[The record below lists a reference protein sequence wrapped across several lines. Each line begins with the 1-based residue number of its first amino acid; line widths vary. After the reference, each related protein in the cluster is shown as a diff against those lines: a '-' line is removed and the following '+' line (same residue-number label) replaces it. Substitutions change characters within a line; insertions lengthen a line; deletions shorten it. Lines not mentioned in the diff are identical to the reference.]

1 MTRPMRLS
9 FRVKVQQS
17 KDVGVLTLLRVAG
30 TSWSLLNKNEKAFF
44 LLRVLFRLALNGL
57 DIVAVGLM
65 GLLGAITASGISGQT
80 LEILGFS
87 IPAPNAT
94 NVITLVASVAVLF
107 ILKGGLAIVFARWTA
122 IFLAGIEIKNSA
134 KVTRYLFSGSL
145 TRLKKYSRAEISF
158 LVETSVNATFS
169 GVLGS
174 MTTLLIEST
183 LFVSIF
189 VMFLLVDWFAA
200 LAIAAYFALLV
211 FVLQLTTAR
220 RYMQSGRNL
229 RQGSIETGGS
239 ILEMVDAFREIAV
252 LSKQN
257 YFLTR
262 YIEGRKLSARTG
274 VTVQILKS
282 LPRYIAEGGLI
293 LGALGFVVWQLS
305 RGSLGEGLL
314 ALGIFLG
321 GSFRMM
327 GAILPLQ
334 ALWNDLRIT
343 QAWVQMAQ
351 EILVTLRDDPELLDS
366 SIYSETKV
374 LGHAALSEEVG
385 GPIDVV
391 LESVSFTHLDKRTPT
406 INDVSLTVRA
416 GSYVAL
422 VGPSGAGKTTL
433 IDLFLGLYDPDSGG
447 VRVGGVDP
455 RELREQRPG
464 LISYVPQRPGLVS
477 GSIANNVALGV
488 PEDEIDESTVRE
500 ALHKAQLGDF
510 VESLPQGIHSSL
522 GAHSDSLS
530 GGQIQRLG
538 FARALYTRPRLIILD
553 EATSA
558 LDAATEASVAAS
570 IKNVGG
576 ETTVIVIAHRLSTIQ
591 DADQVHVLVDGQIV
605 SSGTFT
611 QVRKNVPMVEE
622 YVKLMSF
629 TDD

>member
-1 MTRPMRLS
+1 M
-9 FRVKVQQS
+9 KIQQS

-145 TRLKKYSRAEISF
+145 TRLKKYSRAEIGF

-189 VMFLLVDWFAA
+189 VMFLIVDWFAA

-229 RQGSIETGGS
+229 RQGSIEAGGS

-282 LPRYIAEGGLI
+282 LPRYIAEAGLI
-293 LGALGFVVWQLS
+293 VGALGFVVWQLS
-305 RGSLGEGLL
+305 RGSLSEGLL

-391 LESVSFTHLDKRTPT
+391 LESVYFTHLDKRTPT

-433 IDLFLGLYDPDSGG
+433 IDLFLGLYDPDSGN
-447 VRVGGVDP
+447 VQVGGLDP

-477 GSIANNVALGV
+477 GSIANNVALGL
-488 PEDEIDESTVRE
+488 PEDQIDEARVRE

-538 FARALYTRPRLIILD
+538 VARALYTRPRLIILD

-591 DADQVHVLVDGQIV
+591 DADQVHVLVDGRIV

>member
-1 MTRPMRLS
+1 MLS
-9 FRVKVQQS
+9 FLSRRERD
-17 KDVGVLTLLRVAG
+17 KDSNIRSLLNVAR
-30 TSWSLLNKNEKAFF
+30 TSWSLLSRNEKTFF
-44 LLRVLFRLALNGL
+44 LVRVVIRLALNGL
-57 DIVAVGLM
+57 DIIAVGLM
-65 GLLGAITASGISGQT
+65 GLLGAITATGISGQT
-80 LEILGFS
+80 LRLFGYT
-87 IPAPNAT
+87 IPAPTAG
-94 NVITLVASVAVLF
+94 NVITLVAAVAGLF
-107 ILKGGLAIVFARWTA
+107 ILKGGLGIIFARWTA

-134 KVTRYLFSGSL
+134 KLTRYLFSGPL
-145 TRLKKYSRAEISF
+145 TRVKKYSRAEIQF

-174 MTTLLIEST
+174 MTTLIIEST
-183 LFVSIF
+183 LFISIF
-189 VMFLLVDWFAA
+189 VMFVLVDWAAA
-200 LAIAAYFALLV
+200 LSIAVYFSLLLYI
-211 FVLQLTTAR
+211 LQMTTAR
-220 RYMQSGRNL
+220 RYLQSGRNL
-229 RQGSIETGGS
+229 QKGSVDTGGA
-239 ILEMVDAFREIAV
+239 ILEMVDGFREIAV

-257 YFLTR
+257 FFLTR
-262 YIEGRKLSARTG
+262 FIEAKKLSARTG
-274 VTVQILKS
+274 VALQILKS
-282 LPRYIAEGGLI
+282 LPRYIAEAGLI

-334 ALWNDLRIT
+334 ALWNELRVM
-343 QAWVQMAQ
+343 QGWVVMAQ
-351 EILVTLRDDPELLDS
+351 EILLKLKDDPELLDS
-366 SIYSETKV
+366 AIYSETK
-374 LGHAALSEEVG
+374 LSSTTHTEEAPQAPLSVVVD
-385 GPIDVV
+385 DVA
-391 LESVSFTHLDKRTPT
+391 FTHLNNAEPT
-406 INDVSLTVRA
+406 LEHVSLTIGA
-416 GSYVAL
+416 GSYVAI

-433 IDLFLGLYDPDSGG
+433 VDLLLGLYDPDSGT
-447 VRVGGVDP
+447 VRVGGLDP
-455 RELREQRPG
+455 RELREKLPG

-477 GSIANNVALGV
+477 GSIAHNVALGV
-488 PEDEIDESTVRE
+488 PDDDIDEAQVWE
-500 ALHKAQLGDF
+500 ALSKAQLAEF
-510 VESLPQGIHSSL
+510 VETLPQGIHSSL

-629 TDD
+629 SDD

>member
-1 MTRPMRLS
+1 MLS
-9 FRVKVQQS
+9 FLSRRERD
-17 KDVGVLTLLRVAG
+17 KDSNIRSLLNVAR
-30 TSWSLLNKNEKAFF
+30 TSWSLLSRNEKTFF
-44 LLRVLFRLALNGL
+44 LVRVVIRLALNGL
-57 DIVAVGLM
+57 DIIAVGLM
-65 GLLGAITASGISGQT
+65 GLLGAITATGISGQT
-80 LEILGFS
+80 LRLFGYT
-87 IPAPNAT
+87 IPAPTAG
-94 NVITLVASVAVLF
+94 NVITLVAAVAGLF
-107 ILKGGLAIVFARWTA
+107 ILKGGLGIIFARWTA

-134 KVTRYLFSGSL
+134 KLTRYLFSGPL
-145 TRLKKYSRAEISF
+145 TRVKKYSRAEIQF

-174 MTTLLIEST
+174 MTTLIIEST
-183 LFVSIF
+183 LFISIF
-189 VMFLLVDWFAA
+189 VMFVLVDWAAA
-200 LAIAAYFALLV
+200 LSIAVYFSLLLYI
-211 FVLQLTTAR
+211 LQMTTAR
-220 RYMQSGRNL
+220 RYLQSGRNL
-229 RQGSIETGGS
+229 QKGSVDTGGA
-239 ILEMVDAFREIAV
+239 ILEMVDGFREIAV

-257 YFLTR
+257 FFLTR
-262 YIEGRKLSARTG
+262 FIEAKKLSARTG
-274 VTVQILKS
+274 VALQILKS
-282 LPRYIAEGGLI
+282 LPRYIAEAGLI

-334 ALWNDLRIT
+334 ALWNELRVM
-343 QAWVQMAQ
+343 QGWVVMAQ
-351 EILVTLRDDPELLDS
+351 EILLKLKDDPELLDS
-366 SIYSETKV
+366 AIYSETK
-374 LGHAALSEEVG
+374 LSSAIQTEEAPQAPLSVVVD
-385 GPIDVV
+385 DVA
-391 LESVSFTHLDKRTPT
+391 FTHLNNAEPT
-406 INDVSLTVRA
+406 LEHVSITIDA
-416 GSYVAL
+416 GSYVAI

-433 IDLFLGLYDPDSGG
+433 VDLLLGLYDPDAGT
-447 VRVGGVDP
+447 VRVGGLDP
-455 RELREQRPG
+455 RELREKLPG

-477 GSIANNVALGV
+477 GSIAQNVALGV
-488 PEDEIDESTVRE
+488 PDDDIDEAQVWE
-500 ALHKAQLGDF
+500 ALSKAQLAEF
-510 VESLPQGIHSSL
+510 VENLPQGIHSSL

-611 QVRKNVPMVEE
+611 QVRKNVPMIEE

>member
-1 MTRPMRLS
+1 MKR
-9 FRVKVQQS
+9 QQS
-17 KDVGVLTLLRVAG
+17 KDVGFLTLLRIAG

-44 LLRVLFRLALNGL
+44 LLRVLIRLALNGL

-65 GLLGAITASGISGQT
+65 GLLGAITASGVSGQT

-94 NVITLVASVAVLF
+94 NVFTLVAAVAVLF
-107 ILKGGLAIVFARWTA
+107 ILRGGLAIVFARWTA

-145 TRLKKYSRAEISF
+145 TRLKRYSRAEINF

-282 LPRYIAEGGLI
+282 LPRYIAEAGLI

-305 RGSLGEGLL
+305 RGTLGEGLL
-314 ALGIFLG
+314 ALGVFLG
-321 GSFRMM
+321 GSYRMM

-334 ALWNDLRIT
+334 GLWNDLRIS

-366 SIYSETKV
+366 SIYSATKV
-374 LGHAALSEEVG
+374 VRNVALSEEVG

-391 LESVSFTHLDKRTPT
+391 LDSVSFTHLDKRTPT
-406 INDVSLTVRA
+406 IIDVSLTVPA

-433 IDLFLGLYDPDSGG
+433 IDLLLGLYDPDNGS
-447 VRVGGVDP
+447 VRVGCLDP

-488 PEDEIDESTVRE
+488 PENEIDEARVRE
-500 ALHKAQLGDF
+500 ALRKAQLGDF
-510 VESLPQGIHSSL
+510 VESLPEGIHSSL

-558 LDAATEASVAAS
+558 LDAATEASVAES
-570 IKNVGG
+570 IKNAGG
-576 ETTVIVIAHRLSTIQ
+576 ETTVVVIAHRLSTIQ

-629 TDD
+629 ADD

>member
-1 MTRPMRLS
+1 MNTR
-9 FRVKVQQS
+9 QS
-17 KDVGVLTLLRVAG
+17 KDVGILILLRVAG

-44 LLRVLFRLALNGL
+44 LLRVLLRLALNGL

-65 GLLGAITASGISGQT
+65 GLLGAITASGVSGQT

-145 TRLKKYSRAEISF
+145 TRLKRYSRAEISF

-174 MTTLLIEST
+174 MTTLLIESA

-200 LAIAAYFALLV
+200 LVIAAYFALLV

-274 VTVQILKS
+274 VTLEILKS
-282 LPRYIAEGGLI
+282 LPRYIAESGLI
-293 LGALGFVVWQLS
+293 LGALGYVVWQLS
-305 RGSLGEGLL
+305 RGTLGEGLL
-314 ALGIFLG
+314 ALGVFLG
-321 GSFRMM
+321 GSYRMM

-334 ALWNDLRIT
+334 GLWNDLRIS

-366 SIYSETKV
+366 SIYSATKV
-374 LGHAALSEEVG
+374 VRNVALSEEVG

-391 LESVSFTHLDKRTPT
+391 LDSVSFTHLDKRTPT
-406 INDVSLTVRA
+406 IIDVSLTVPA

-433 IDLFLGLYDPDSGG
+433 IDLLLGLYDPDNGS
-447 VRVGGVDP
+447 VRVGGLDP

-488 PEDEIDESTVRE
+488 PENEIDEARVRE
-500 ALHKAQLGDF
+500 ALRKAQLGDF
-510 VESLPQGIHSSL
+510 VESLPEGIHSSL

-558 LDAATEASVAAS
+558 LDAATEASVAES
-570 IKNVGG
+570 IKNAGG
-576 ETTVIVIAHRLSTIQ
+576 ETTVVVIAHRLSTIQ

-611 QVRKNVPMVEE
+611 QVRENVPMVEE

>member
-1 MTRPMRLS
+1 MVPRPSARRQEEKGGD
-9 FRVKVQQS
+9 FRS
-17 KDVGVLTLLRVAG
+17 LLRVAR
-30 TSWSLLNKNEKAFF
+30 TSWSLLSRNEKTYF
-44 LLRVLFRLALNGL
+44 LLRLFFRFALNGL
-57 DIVAVGLM
+57 DIIAVGLM
-65 GLLGAITASGISGQT
+65 GLLGAITATGLSGQR
-80 LEILGFS
+80 LQLFGYS
-87 IPAPNAT
+87 IPAPT
-94 NVITLVASVAVLF
+94 GGNVIALVAAVAGLF
-107 ILKGGLAIVFARWTA
+107 ILKGGLGILFARWTA

-134 KVTRYLFSGSL
+134 KLTRYLFSGPL
-145 TRLKKYSRAEISF
+145 TRLKQYSRSEIRF

-174 MTTLLIEST
+174 MATLIIEST
-183 LFVSIF
+183 LFISIF
-189 VMFLLVDWFAA
+189 VMFLLVDWPAA
-200 LAIAAYFALLV
+200 LAIAVYFALLV
-211 FVLQLTTAR
+211 FLLQMTTAR
-220 RYMQSGRNL
+220 RYLQSGRNL
-229 RQGSIETGGS
+229 RRGSVETGGS
-239 ILEMVDAFREIAV
+239 ILEMVDGFREISV
-252 LSKQN
+252 LSKQDF
-257 YFLTR
+257 FLTR
-262 YIEGRKLSARTG
+262 FIEAKKLSARTG
-274 VTVQILKS
+274 VTLQILKS
-282 LPRYIAEGGLI
+282 LPRYVAETGLI
-293 LGALGFVVWQLS
+293 IGALGFVVWQLS

-314 ALGIFLG
+314 ALGIFLA

-327 GAILPLQ
+327 GSILPLQ
-334 ALWNDLRIT
+334 ALWNELRIM
-343 QAWVQMAQ
+343 QGWVEMAQ
-351 EILVTLRDDPELLDS
+351 EILLTLRDDPELLDS
-366 SIYSETKV
+366 AIYRETKV
-374 LGHAALSEEVG
+374 INRVAPQDVHRSALEVELDG
-385 GPIDVV
+385 VY
-391 LESVSFTHLDKRTPT
+391 FTHLDNTEPT
-406 INDVSLTVRA
+406 INGVSLTIPA
-416 GSYVAL
+416 GSYVAV

-433 IDLFLGLYDPDSGG
+433 IDLLLGLYDPDTGT
-447 VRVGGVDP
+447 VRVGGLDP
-455 RELREQRPG
+455 RDLREQLPG

-488 PEDEIDESTVRE
+488 PEDEIDEVRVRE
-500 ALHKAQLGDF
+500 ALHKAQLGNF

>member
-1 MTRPMRLS
+1 MLS
-9 FRVKVQQS
+9 FFSPRERD
-17 KDVGVLTLLRVAG
+17 KDSNIRSLLNVAR
-30 TSWSLLNKNEKAFF
+30 TSWSLLSRNEKTFF
-44 LLRVLFRLALNGL
+44 LVRVVIRLALNGL
-57 DIVAVGLM
+57 DIIAVGLM
-65 GLLGAITASGISGQT
+65 GLLGAITAAGISGQT
-80 LEILGFS
+80 LRLFGYT
-87 IPAPNAT
+87 IPALTAG
-94 NVITLVASVAVLF
+94 NVITLVAAVAGLF
-107 ILKGGLAIVFARWTA
+107 ILKGGLGIIFARWTA

-134 KVTRYLFSGSL
+134 KLTRYLFSGPL
-145 TRLKKYSRAEISF
+145 TRVKKYSRAEIQF
-158 LVETSVNATFS
+158 LVQTSVNATFS

-174 MTTLLIEST
+174 MTTLIIEST
-183 LFVSIF
+183 LFISIF
-189 VMFLLVDWFAA
+189 VMFVLVDWAAA
-200 LAIAAYFALLV
+200 LSIAVYFSLLLYI
-211 FVLQLTTAR
+211 LQMTTAR
-220 RYMQSGRNL
+220 RYLQSGRNL
-229 RQGSIETGGS
+229 QKGSVDTGGA
-239 ILEMVDAFREIAV
+239 ILEMVDGFREIAV

-257 YFLTR
+257 FFLTR
-262 YIEGRKLSARTG
+262 FIEAKKLSARTG
-274 VTVQILKS
+274 VALQILKS
-282 LPRYIAEGGLI
+282 LPRYIAEAGLI

-334 ALWNDLRIT
+334 ALWNELRVM
-343 QAWVQMAQ
+343 QGWVVTAQ
-351 EILVTLRDDPELLDS
+351 EILLKLKDDPELLDS
-366 SIYSETKV
+366 AIYSETKLSSTTHTEEAPQAPLSV
-374 LGHAALSEEVG
+374 LVD
-385 GPIDVV
+385 DVA
-391 LESVSFTHLDKRTPT
+391 FTHLNNAEPT
-406 INDVSLTVRA
+406 LEHVSLTIDA
-416 GSYVAL
+416 GSYVAI

-433 IDLFLGLYDPDSGG
+433 VDLLLGLYDPDKGEVRLGG
-447 VRVGGVDP
+447 LDP
-455 RELREQRPG
+455 RELREQFPG

-477 GSIANNVALGV
+477 GSIAHNVALGV
-488 PEDEIDESTVRE
+488 PDDDIDEQQVWE
-500 ALHKAQLGDF
+500 ALSRAQLAEF

>member
-1 MTRPMRLS
+1 MFS
-9 FRVKVQQS
+9 FFSQREQD
-17 KDVGVLTLLRVAG
+17 KDSDFRSLLRVAR
-30 TSWSLLNKNEKAFF
+30 TSWSLLSGNEKAFF
-44 LLRVLFRLALNGL
+44 LVRLLFRFALNGL
-57 DIVAVGLM
+57 DIIAVGLM
-65 GLLGAITASGISGQT
+65 GLLGAITATGISGQR
-80 LEILGFS
+80 LQLFGYS
-87 IPAPNAT
+87 IPAPTAG
-94 NVITLVASVAVLF
+94 NVIALVAAVAGLF
-107 ILKGGLAIVFARWTA
+107 ILKGGLGILFARWTA
-122 IFLAGIEIKNSA
+122 IFLASIEIKNSA
-134 KVTRYLFSGSL
+134 KLTRYLFSGPL
-145 TRLKKYSRAEISF
+145 TRLKQYSRSEIQF

-174 MTTLLIEST
+174 MATLIIEST
-183 LFVSIF
+183 LFISIF
-189 VMFLLVDWFAA
+189 VMFLLVDWPAA
-200 LAIAAYFALLV
+200 LAIAVYFALLV
-211 FVLQLTTAR
+211 FLLQMTTAR
-220 RYMQSGRNL
+220 RYLQSGRNL
-229 RQGSIETGGS
+229 RRGSVETGGS
-239 ILEMVDAFREIAV
+239 ILEMVDGFREISV
-252 LSKQN
+252 LSKQDF
-257 YFLTR
+257 FLTR
-262 YIEGRKLSARTG
+262 FIDAKKLSARTG
-274 VTVQILKS
+274 VTLQILKS
-282 LPRYIAEGGLI
+282 LPRYVAETGLI
-293 LGALGFVVWQLS
+293 IGALGFVVWQLS

-314 ALGIFLG
+314 ALGIFLA

-327 GAILPLQ
+327 GSILPLQ
-334 ALWNDLRIT
+334 ALWNELRIM
-343 QAWVQMAQ
+343 QGWVEMAQ
-351 EILVTLRDDPELLDS
+351 EILLTLRDDPELLDS
-366 SIYSETKV
+366 AIYSETKV
-374 LGHAALSEEVG
+374 INRAAPQDAHSSALEVE
-385 GPIDVV
+385 
-391 LESVSFTHLDKRTPT
+391 LEGVHFTHLDNTEPT
-406 INDVSLTVRA
+406 INGVSLTIAA
-416 GSYVAL
+416 GSYVAV

-433 IDLFLGLYDPDSGG
+433 IDLLLGLYDPDTGT
-447 VRVGGVDP
+447 VRVGGLDP
-455 RELREQRPG
+455 RELREHLPG

-488 PEDEIDESTVRE
+488 PDDEIDEVRVRE